1 MFEDSDTSMGRS
13 SCPDADA
20 VQTILHDLMRHI
32 LQLQSKRTTEHPV
45 QDEPTKLDS
54 QRARS
59 RDRQRLLVRQLR
71 DTEDSTGL
79 RERLTASLNAVASS
93 SSLGTATLMREST
106 KLDGLVSGVRTST
119 VPMSTTAFDGGAV

>member
-1 MFEDSDTSMGRS
+1 MGRS

-45 QDEPTKLDS
+45 HDEPTKLDS

-59 RDRQRLLVRQLR
+59 RDRQQILVRQLR
-71 DTEDSTGL
+71 DTDSNAAGL
-79 RERLTASLNAVASS
+79 RERLSASLNAVASS

-119 VPMSTTAFDGGAV
+119 VPMSTAGFDGGAV